1 MTAPLSIG
9 VDVGGTKI
17 AAGVVDTQGR
27 IGQRLCR
34 DSPAEDPDAMVSVI
48 AETISELAY
57 GRDVAAAGIGAAGW
71 VAADRRTVL
80 FAPNIAWRDVALADQ
95 VEAKTEVPVVVEN
108 DANAAAWGEFRFGAA
123 EDSDDLVM
131 VAVGTGVGGGIVL
144 DGQLVRGSFGV
155 AAEIGHFRVVPNGRL
170 CGCGQHGCW
179 EQYAS
184 GSALVADTRR
194 RAAVEPAADRLVRK
208 AGGVE
213 HIHGPLV
220 TELALAGDPFSV
232 DVLAELGRWL
242 GEGIA
247 SLTAVL
253 DPAVVVIGGGV
264 SSAGELLLEPTRR
277 AFVQT
282 VPVYENRPPLELRLP
297 TLGNDAGLIGA
308 ADLARQGR

>member
-27 IGQRLCR
+27 IGQRLRR

-80 FAPNIAWRDVALADQ
+80 FAPNIAWRDVALADR

-184 GSALVADTRR
+184 GSALVADARR
-194 RAAVEPAADRLVRK
+194 RAAVEPAADRLVRR
-208 AGGVE
+208 AGGAE
-213 HIHGPLV
+213 HIQGPLV

-264 SSAGELLLEPTRR
+264 SSAGDLLLEPTRR

-282 VPVYENRPPLELRLP
+282 VPVYENRPPLELRLA

>member
-17 AAGVVDTQGR
+17 AAGVVDAQGR
-27 IGQRLCR
+27 IGQRLRR
-34 DSPAEDPDAMVSVI
+34 DSPAEDPDAMVAVI

-57 GRDVAAAGIGAAGW
+57 GRDVVAAGIGAAGW

-95 VEAKTEVPVVVEN
+95 VEAKTDVPVVVEN

-213 HIHGPLV
+213 HIQGPLV

-264 SSAGELLLEPTRR
+264 SSAGELLLQPTRR

-282 VPVYENRPPLELRLP
+282 VPVYADRPPLELRLA

>member
-17 AAGVVDTQGR
+17 AAGVVDAQGR
-27 IGQRLCR
+27 IGQRLRR
-34 DSPAEDPDAMVSVI
+34 DSPAEDPDAMVAVI

-57 GRDVAAAGIGAAGW
+57 GRDVVAAGIGAAGW

-95 VEAKTEVPVVVEN
+95 VEAKTEVPVVIEN

-282 VPVYENRPPLELRLP
+282 VPVYEDRPPLELRLA